1 MLDYKDI
8 IIKSYALNMSGAE
21 IARQLGCSKSGVNDF
36 LTAFKKCETLS
47 FPLPEGITNYG
58 IAELVYGKA
67 PVSGNRD
74 ESFELPDYSVVHS
87 QLATRKNMTPIYQW
101 NRYKKKC
108 ETDALKYYSYRQ
120 FCERYSMW
128 CDENEKTAHFTP
140 IIAQTMEVD
149 FAGKIFEMTDRL
161 TGEVSVIVVF
171 VAVLPYSQMIYAEG
185 MISTKEPQWIQVNN
199 NALVFYCGVPALV
212 VCDNCKQAVITNE
225 DWM

>member
-36 LTAFKKCETLS
+36 LNAFQKCETLS

-67 PVSGNRD
+67 HISGNRD
-74 ESFELPDYSVVHS
+74 ESFELPDYSIVHS
-87 QLATRKNMTPIYQW
+87 QLTTRKNMTLIYQW

-108 ETDALKYYSYRQ
+108 EADDLKHYSYRQ
-120 FCERYSMW
+120 FCERYGMW
-128 CDENEKTAHFTP
+128 CDENEETAHFTP

-149 FAGKIFEMTDRL
+149 FAGKTFEMTDRL

-185 MISTKEPQWIQVNN
+185 MLSTKEPQWIQVNN
-199 NALVFYCGVPALV
+199 NALAFYGGVPALV
-212 VCDNCKQAVITNE
+212 VCDNC
-225 DWM
+225 